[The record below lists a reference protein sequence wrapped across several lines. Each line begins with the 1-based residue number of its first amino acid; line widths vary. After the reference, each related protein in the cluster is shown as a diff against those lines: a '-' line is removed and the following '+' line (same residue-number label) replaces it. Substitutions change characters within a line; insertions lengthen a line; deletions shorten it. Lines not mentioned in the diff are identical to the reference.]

1 MTEKLKMALKSP
13 IESTIGVVLV
23 LALIQPFGLDRME
36 ELRLLYIFLLGVAC
50 YVSSFVSYW
59 IADFIVSRFL
69 KKIVGEKK
77 HFVLISLNF
86 LFTIP
91 LLSFL
96 NVYLDSYFNDF
107 TLSFQAYLRM
117 LIYVALLALFLFFW
131 ACLRFKNNKLSC
143 ELDEMRA
150 INALLEQRQDKLA
163 QLAENDKSDSTAG
176 KTMNSSLVSSS
187 AASSLCVLKGQNI
200 GPAFE
205 LPSSSIVYVES
216 IANYADICYMEDD
229 KMLHKTLRITLKSVK
244 DSIGESNS
252 LVQCHRAFIVN
263 LNFVLTMEKLPNGT
277 QLRIFGSE
285 KRIPVSRS
293 NSSSIKEALQNGIS

>member
-1 MTEKLKMALKSP
+1 MTAKLKMALKSP
-13 IESTIGVVLV
+13 IESTIGAILV

-36 ELRLLYIFLLGVAC
+36 EQRLIYIFLLGVAC
-50 YVSSFVSYW
+50 YLSGFVSFW
-59 IADFIVSRFL
+59 IADFTASKFL
-69 KKIVGEKK
+69 KNIVGEKK
-77 HFVLISLNF
+77 HFVLITLNF

-91 LLSFL
+91 LLSLL
-96 NVYLDSYFNDF
+96 NVYLDSVFNDF
-107 TLSFQAYLRM
+107 TLTLQAYLRM
-117 LIYVALLALFLFFW
+117 LMFVALLALFLFFW
-131 ACLRFKNNKLSC
+131 ACLRFKNNKLSR

-150 INALLEQRQDKLA
+150 INALLEQRQDELA
-163 QLAENDKSDSTAG
+163 QLAENNSSDSAAG
-176 KTMNSSLVSSS
+176 KARDSGLVSSS
-187 AASSLCVLKGQNI
+187 AGSTLCVLKGQNS

-205 LPSSSIVYVES
+205 VPGSSIVYVES

-263 LNFVLTMEKLPNGT
+263 LNFVLSMEKLPNGT

-293 NSSSIKEALQNGIS
+293 NSSAIKEALQNGIS